1 MTKPVILAVA
11 PVAHDL
17 PKGSKCGLNAHG
29 VAQDVTACA
38 GAGAAMVHLHV
49 RDERGFLS
57 EDLSVYD
64 STVRQIRENS
74 DIVIQGST
82 GGASDLSREQRCVA
96 IRHPLTEVASLNI
109 GSVNFDDG
117 VYINTIGDIR
127 YWADRMKET
136 AVIPEME
143 VFDLSMI
150 GTAQKLL
157 SEGRVAKLIMTLGIG
172 FENALQATKHNVELM
187 FREFRELP
195 GAVIGLTQHDMKN
208 FELFRYALE
217 NEADI
222 VRVGFED
229 GCTLENGR
237 TAASNLELVEDAVR
251 IIRETGREL
260 ATPDYV
266 RKLFGIQ
273 KKEQV

>member
-17 PKGSKCGLNAHG
+17 PKGSKCGLTAHG

-143 VFDLSMI
+143 VF
-150 GTAQKLL
+150 
-157 SEGRVAKLIMTLGIG
+157 
-172 FENALQATKHNVELM
+172 
-187 FREFRELP
+187 
-195 GAVIGLTQHDMKN
+195 MKN
-208 FELFRYALE
+208 K
-217 NEADI
+217 NGKWQCKSC
-222 VRVGFED
+222 GF
-229 GCTLENGR
+229 
-237 TAASNLELVEDAVR
+237 V
-251 IIRETGREL
+251 
-260 ATPDYV
+260 
-266 RKLFGIQ
+266 
-273 KKEQV
+273 